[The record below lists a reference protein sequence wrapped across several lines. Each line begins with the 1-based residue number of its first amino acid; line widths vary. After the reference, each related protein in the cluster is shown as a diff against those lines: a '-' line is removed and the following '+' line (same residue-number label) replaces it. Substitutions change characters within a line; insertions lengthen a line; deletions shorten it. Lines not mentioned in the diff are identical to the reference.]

1 MATIS
6 QRQNIQNTW
15 GRVLGQSY
23 KLGAEP
29 LIHYIYVLVNINK
42 LNKFK
47 QVYCTFMSCTKTE
60 ER

>member
-15 GRVLGQSY
+15 GRVLRQSY
-23 KLGAEP
+23 KLRAKP

-47 QVYCTFMSCTKTE
+47 QVYYISMNCTKTE

>member
-15 GRVLGQSY
+15 GRVLRQSY
-23 KLGAEP
+23 KLRAKP

-47 QVYCTFMSCTKTE
+47 QVYCISMNCTKTK